1 MTDIEKIEK
10 LEQVIRIIRNKMIG
24 ILISTDDYPNLN
36 RYRAIKNTTKQDVYK
51 VAYEIQNFL
60 KTNSLF
66 NQNDLY
72 FKELYNEEDNSY
84 IKKNYIKKTK
94 IQDRINSLIEINNQL
109 KELGWEYT
117 PTFEYNEKTIKC
129 LEDFLKED

>member
-10 LEQVIRIIRNKMIG
+10 LEQVIRIIRNKMTG
-24 ILISTDDYPNLN
+24 ILISTDYPSNN
-36 RYRAIKNTTKQDVYK
+36 YRAIKNTTKQDVYK

-60 KTNSLF
+60 KTNILF
-66 NQNDLY
+66 NQNELY

-84 IKKNYIKKTK
+84 IKNNYVKKTK
-94 IQDRINSLIEINNQL
+94 IQDKINSLIEINNQL
-109 KELGWEYT
+109 EELGWNYT

-129 LEDFLKED
+129 LEEFINKED

>member
-24 ILISTDDYPNLN
+24 ILISTGDYPNFN
-36 RYRAIKNTTKQDVYK
+36 NYRAIKNTTKQDVYK
-51 VAYEIQNFL
+51 VAYEIQNLL

-66 NQNDLY
+66 NQNELY
-72 FKELYNEEDNSY
+72 FKELFNEEDNSY
-84 IKKNYIKKTK
+84 IKKYYVKKTK
-94 IQDRINSLIEINNQL
+94 IQDKINSLIEINNQL

-117 PTFEYNEKTIKC
+117 STFEYNEKTIKW

>member
-24 ILISTDDYPNLN
+24 ILISTDYPSNN
-36 RYRAIKNTTKQDVYK
+36 YRAIKNTTKQDVYK
-51 VAYEIQNFL
+51 VAYEIQNLL
-60 KTNSLF
+60 KTNTLF

-84 IKKNYIKKTK
+84 IKNNYVKKTK
-94 IQDRINSLIEINNQL
+94 IQDKINSLIEINKQL
-109 KELGWEYT
+109 EELGWNYT
-117 PTFEYNEKTIKC
+117 PTFEYNKKTIKC
-129 LEDFLKED
+129 LEDFIKED